1 MDFDI
6 NKCSTLHIGIHNTGN
21 RYTPD
26 RFDIGKSNSEKDLGL
41 LVSQNLRPRE
51 QCISARNRVNRI
63 IGFITMLEL
72 CASLPVGF
80 SEFLIFTLSGNF
92 CN

>member
-51 QCISARNRVNRI
+51 
-63 IGFITMLEL
+63 
-72 CASLPVGF
+72 
-80 SEFLIFTLSGNF
+80 
-92 CN
+92 